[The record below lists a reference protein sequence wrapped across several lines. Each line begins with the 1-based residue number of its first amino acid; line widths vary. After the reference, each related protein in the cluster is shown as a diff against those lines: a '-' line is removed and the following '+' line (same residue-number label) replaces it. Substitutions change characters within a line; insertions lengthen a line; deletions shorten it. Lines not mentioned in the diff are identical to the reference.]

1 MCGTHARAPSAA
13 PLPPRDRPA
22 APGPEETGEPGP
34 CCSPHQLPPALRW
47 VSHSSPAPGLG
58 HAPPPSLPLRGPPY
72 SRQINEFRRACSF
85 IWVIT
90 ARASG
95 ATPRLQGR
103 VRLISSLAAHYHPGS
118 FHKTRAQP
126 RPGARCCWE
135 PGRRSCW
142 RGRRGAGLAAWGPKV
157 GGPGLGLQLGGKP
170 ESPRRGVGNEEG
182 ERRERR
188 LGA

>member
-1 MCGTHARAPSAA
+1 M
-13 PLPPRDRPA
+13 
-22 APGPEETGEPGP
+22 
-34 CCSPHQLPPALRW
+34 
-47 VSHSSPAPGLG
+47 SHSSPAPGLG